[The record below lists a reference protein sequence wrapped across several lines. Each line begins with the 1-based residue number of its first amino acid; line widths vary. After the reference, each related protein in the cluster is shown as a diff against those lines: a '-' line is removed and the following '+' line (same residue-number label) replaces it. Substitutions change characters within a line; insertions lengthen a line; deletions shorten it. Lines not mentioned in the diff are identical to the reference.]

1 MNKILHLLNEEF
13 AIAYLRRKAL
23 PFYPQYKDIVRIKIK
38 PYKKL
43 IWETTYHVVIGFDV
57 YFASPDGS
65 QKIVPLVCSAH
76 SNEMRDNVYRALRY
90 LWMKKFNNHQML
102 LPRPLFFSHSFNGTF
117 YEAIVGESLL
127 YYIKEKNISEI
138 ERIAVLA
145 AQLFAKLH
153 SLDASSDAN
162 FNPLNGEIKTVLPG
176 VENIFKEMTLRY
188 DGKYTEDLEE
198 IYGKLISAEESFF
211 AKKIKLSLIHGDA
224 HPENIIKTGE
234 DSIGL
239 IDFTDLCLADFAR
252 DLGTFMQQLEYKIMI
267 KIGDQK
273 ISDNIADL
281 FLSSY
286 CRFAK
291 IDDNQDLRIR
301 IKLYYEWTAMRTAT
315 YLFLKYDSNEE
326 QAKIL
331 LQKVKSDLK
340 LWKI

>member
-1 MNKILHLLNEEF
+1 MNKILHLLDEEF
-13 AIAYLRRKAL
+13 VIAYLRRKAL
-23 PFYPQYKDIVRIKIK
+23 SFYPQYKDIARVKIK

-57 YFASPDGS
+57 YFVSLSGE
-65 QKIVPLVCSAH
+65 QEIVPLVCSAH
-76 SNEMRDNVYRALRY
+76 STEMRDNVYRALQY
-90 LWMKKFNNHQML
+90 LWMKKFNNSQIF
-102 LPRPLFFSHSFNGTF
+102 LPRPLFFSHGFNGTF
-117 YEAIVGESLL
+117 YEAITGESLL
-127 YYIKEKNISEI
+127 YYIKEKNIPEI
-138 ERIAVLA
+138 EKIVVLA

-153 SLDASSDAN
+153 SLDANDNAN

-176 VENIFKEMTLRY
+176 VNNIFKEMDLRY
-188 DGKYTEDLEE
+188 GGKYTEDLKE

-211 AKKIKLSLIHGDA
+211 TKKIKLSLIHGDA
-224 HPENIIKTGE
+224 HPENIIRTGE

-239 IDFTDLCLADFAR
+239 IDFTDLCLGDFAR

-267 KIGDQK
+267 KIGDQE
-273 ISDNIADL
+273 ISDNIANL

-291 IDDNQDLRIR
+291 IDDNQDLRFR

-315 YLFLKYDSNEE
+315 YLFLKYDANEE

-331 LQKVKSDLK
+331 LQVVKNNLK
-340 LWKI
+340 LWKN